1 MKVTKKYTS
10 KVNIKSSPQLDKI
23 FKKSLKSSKGYIEAI
38 RERFRNADGVLKT
51 QVEDTRGL
59 LNRLNNSPQYILSK
73 KEADALA
80 KLDSGEIPLSECRTA
95 MNQLRDAIE
104 SVEGEPYELDHTT
117 MEPVMQAVSLLIVA
131 YQDSRNY
138 LARGGKATDPDFPFE
153 SAVKKGQMGFKP
165 NIATLE
171 QKILFLQNLR
181 LYYALWKKN
190 NMNMYEAQKE
200 AQEMAKGGT
209 IDIDYIKQNDLDFT
223 KDGKQV
229 EIQVISKVENRAK
242 GLKQKQFGGAR
253 FEGLTGKKLRKGQQA
268 LKKQILDAIK
278 NNGVTNIVGSPHVG
292 NTMRKQLS
300 AMSQGKK
307 PQKVKSTSKKK
318 VIQLKIPALEAP
330 KRLTKHIDPKTKQ
343 QILAGIAL
351 VGTKVQLA
359 GKRRRKDTGDAQREL
374 NKTRAI
380 INRRLPAQVRQNMGR
395 PALENQ
401 TGRFSDSVQLLR
413 LQQARKFTHAH
424 YTYLLSPYETFENT
438 GDTRWPTG
446 YNPKPLI
453 EESIRDLAAGA
464 VQDKFTFKFF
474 RV

>member
-10 KVNIKSSPQLDKI
+10 KVNIKSSPKLDSI
-23 FKKSLKSSKGYIEAI
+23 FKQSLRSKKGYIEAI

-59 LNRLNNSPQYILSK
+59 LNRLNNTPQYVLSK
-73 KEADALA
+73 KETDALA
-80 KLDSGEIPLSECRTA
+80 RLESVIPLAECRTA
-95 MNQLRDAIE
+95 MKQLSSAID
-104 SVEGEPYELDHTT
+104 SVEGEPYELDHMT

-131 YQDSRNY
+131 YQDARNY
-138 LARGGKATDPDFPFE
+138 LTSGGKITDPNFPFE

-181 LYYALWKKN
+181 LYYGLWKKN

-200 AQEMAKGGT
+200 AQQMAKGGT
-209 IDIDYIKQNDLDFT
+209 IDIDYLKVNDLDFS

-229 EIQVISKVENRAK
+229 EIQVISKVENQAK

-253 FEGLTGKKLRKGQQA
+253 FEGLTGKKLRKGKQA

-300 AMSQGKK
+300 EMARGKK
-307 PQKVKSTSKKK
+307 PTKVKSSTRKK
-318 VIQLKIPALEAP
+318 VVQIKIPELKAP

-343 QILAGIAL
+343 EILAGIAL
-351 VGTKVQLA
+351 LGTKVQLA
-359 GKRRRKDTGDAQREL
+359 GKKRRKDTGDAQREL

-438 GDTRWPTG
+438 GETRWPTG

-453 EESIRDLAAGA
+453 EESIRDLAAGT
-464 VQDKFTFKFF
+464 VQNKFTFKFF